1 MAPVNRADTA
11 VNLELPGAWN
21 SGLGPAPTSSDIAT
35 WGSPNITTNI
45 SRNLGASV
53 SWLGIEFLSTQTANI
68 SIGLNNVTLTL
79 GSGGIDLS
87 LSSANFTM
95 SANTLVS
102 LGADQSWKV
111 GAGRTITMNSVV
123 SSVATNR
130 ILTKTDPGTL
140 ALSLTNTWGGAGGG
154 FVASGGLTTLGNNG
168 ALGSASNTVTVNS
181 GAAIQIPGAVAAPQQ
196 TVWSASGSGIA
207 ASYGAIHFASAFG
220 ATRTITLKAQNTV
233 LSFRNAVAFTGK
245 LALDTGAGINTITL
259 NGEIAGAAAD
269 GSYTATSQSDYVGA
283 VSISGLKLDGTTAS
297 GIKYSIGS
305 AASASDAKTSG
316 GGALGDNANNVTIG
330 TTGGIASNSANGTFN
345 RNYTFTARGARQAQA
360 LGQFKAVSGI
370 STTTF
375 ATGTLTFS
383 GGTSDYVHFAGP
395 NNNNAIIK
403 LNGTITGGANLD
415 IGSPNGYTTDAT
427 AELGTS
433 LVSTG
438 WDETATLTVNNIR
451 YGSSLANANPIVFIP
466 GSIIDNVSGGPLTVR
481 HSAYS
486 HIGVNSLRFD
496 GTNPLIMT
504 GPVGAEANW
513 TSSPRIWNVQAST
526 LTLAFNF
533 TGSGGFEKFASGT
546 GTLVLSG
553 NNTGFTS
560 FAWGTG
566 PLCLNSAGAAGVGA
580 VTLSTPSGGLLD
592 NTSGSPV
599 VLTATGAWAWNAN
612 FIWGGTGDLTR
623 PSSVSYTTARTVSF
637 TVGGTKTLKIASG
650 QSSAGSVALNVGG
663 GVTGTRSR
671 LHIEG
676 ASASIATTSSVTAGY
691 LKAGN
696 AASLGAVGTTT
707 AWTVSDRG
715 AIELDG
721 GITTPGTKNG
731 TFTGGGPDNNDG
743 ALRATTSG
751 TNKWQGAISIPS
763 TAGARFTAAD
773 GATLTLDPTGSPAYS
788 GLQGPTG
795 SSCPVYFDAG
805 ISSTVNQDRILA
817 NTIGIVYC
825 GNNGSSSGRVVLS
838 KANQHTGILDCVSGT
853 TSLTNQNAAGPAGGA
868 GATVRATARLAV
880 EVATTY
886 KATFPGTTTLGSSTN
901 PLAVRAKFRIGA

>member
-1 MAPVNRADTA
+1 M
-11 VNLELPGAWN
+11 
-21 SGLGPAPTSSDIAT
+21 
-35 WGSPNITTNI
+35 
-45 SRNLGASV
+45 
-53 SWLGIEFLSTQTANI
+53 
-68 SIGLNNVTLTL
+68 
-79 GSGGIDLS
+79 
-87 LSSANFTM
+87 
-95 SANTLVS
+95 
-102 LGADQSWKV
+102 
-111 GAGRTITMNSVV
+111 
-123 SSVATNR
+123 
-130 ILTKTDPGTL
+130 
-140 ALSLTNTWGGAGGG
+140 
-154 FVASGGLTTLGNNG
+154 
-168 ALGSASNTVTVNS
+168 
-181 GAAIQIPGAVAAPQQ
+181 
-196 TVWSASGSGIA
+196 
-207 ASYGAIHFASAFG
+207 HFASVFG

-245 LALDTGAGINTITL
+245 IALDTGINTITL
-259 NGEIAGAAAD
+259 NGEVAGAAAD
-269 GSYTATSQSDYVGA
+269 SSYTATSQSDYVGA
-283 VSISGLKLDGTTAS
+283 VAISGLKLDGTTAS

-305 AASASDAKTSG
+305 AAGATDAKTSG

-330 TTGGIASNSANGTFN
+330 TTGGIASNSASGTFN

-360 LGQFKAVSGI
+360 LGQFKALNAT

-395 NNNNAIIK
+395 NDVNAIIK

-415 IGSPNGYTTDAT
+415 VGSSNGFTTDAT
-427 AELGTS
+427 LELGTS

-438 WDETATLTVNNIR
+438 WSSTATLTVNNIR

-466 GSIIDNVSGGPLTVR
+466 GTTIDNVSGGALTVR

-486 HIGVNSLRFD
+486 HIGVTTFTFT
-496 GTNPLIMT
+496 GTNPLTMT
-504 GPVGAEANW
+504 GPVGVEANF
-513 TSSPRIWNVQAST
+513 TSAPVTWLVAAST

-533 TGSGGFEKFASGT
+533 TGSGNFVKSASGP

-553 NNTGFTS
+553 NNTGFTAVS
-560 FAWGTG
+560 WGAG
-566 PLCLNSAGAAGVGA
+566 NLYLNSAGAAGGSG
-580 VTLSTPSGGLLD
+580 VTLSTPLNGVLD

-599 VLTATGAWAWNAN
+599 VLTATGAWTWGFN
-612 FIWGGTGDLTR
+612 FTWGGTGDLSR
-623 PSSVSYTTARTVSF
+623 PSSVSYATARTVSF

-650 QSSAGSVALNVGG
+650 QSSANTSTLNVGG
-663 GVTGTRSR
+663 GATGTLSR

-676 ASASIATTSSVTAGY
+676 ASVSTATTSTVTAGY

-707 AWTVSDRG
+707 AWTVENRG

-731 TFTGGGPDNNDG
+731 NFTGGGPDNNDG

-751 TNKWQGAISIPS
+751 TNKWQGAIQIPS
-763 TAGARFTAAD
+763 TAGARFKAAD
-773 GATLTLDPTGSPAYS
+773 GATLTLDPTGSPAYT

-805 ISSTVNQDRILA
+805 ISSTVSQDRILA

-853 TSLTNQNAAGPAGGA
+853 TSLTNANAAGPAGGA

-880 EVATTY
+880 EVASTY
-886 KATFPGTTTLGSSTN
+886 KASFPGTTKLGSSTN
-901 PLAVRAKFRIGA
+901 PLADRAKFRIGA